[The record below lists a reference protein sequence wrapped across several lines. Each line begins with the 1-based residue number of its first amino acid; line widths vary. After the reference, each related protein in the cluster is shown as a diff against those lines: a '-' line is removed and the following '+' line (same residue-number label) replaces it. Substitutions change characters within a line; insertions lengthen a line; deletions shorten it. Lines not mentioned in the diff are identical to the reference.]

1 MAEKGNFVGKYADI
15 TEKII
20 GAYYKV
26 YNQLGY
32 GFLEKVYE
40 NALAL
45 ELEKIGFKV
54 EHQKKIVVYYDGHVV
69 GDYFADLFVD
79 DVIIVELKALRELS
93 EEHEAQLLNYLKAT
107 PIEVG
112 LLLNFGLEP
121 AHKRKVFD
129 NERKGTL
136 SWIDKPNHLKQTN
149 HEKTFKS

>member
-20 GAYYKV
+20 GAYYMV

-40 NALAL
+40 NALAI
-45 ELEKIGFKV
+45 ELGKSGLKV
-54 EHQKKIVVYYDGHVV
+54 EHQKKIVVHYDGYVV
-69 GDYFADLFVD
+69 GDYYADLFIE
-79 DVIIVELKALRELS
+79 DVVIVEVTALRGLS

-112 LLLNFGLEP
+112 LLVNFGLEP

-129 NERKGTL
+129 NSRKGTL
-136 SWIDKPNHLKQTN
+136 SWIDKPNNVKQVDLEN
-149 HEKTFKS
+149 QKE